1 MGLVKKKPAC
11 TGTYTTASH
20 IPNHV
25 YGELGCLS
33 GKLHIQLKESAVPL
47 VHAARRVPFAL
58 REKLKTELDRL
69 EKMGVIRCTEEP
81 TDWVNALV
89 IVEKPKRELQA
100 VFRPKIF
107 KCVHQE
113 GTLPFAT

>member
-1 MGLVKKKPAC
+1 VTKG
-11 TGTYTTASH
+11 SQ

-25 YGELGCLS
+25 YDGLGCLP
-33 GKLHIQLKESAVPL
+33 GKHHIQPKENAVPS
-47 VHAARRVPFAL
+47 VYAARRVPFAL

-89 IVEKPKRELQA
+89 VVDPKYLNPHIKRE
-100 VFRPKIF
+100 
-107 KCVHQE
+107 HHH
-113 GTLPFAT
+113 LPHKSQIVAGMTGAQFFSIG